1 MADIAAFERS
11 VGRHRHALQELHG
24 LVSHRGLSPQEIS
37 CRMVEALARVFDV
50 AVAAVIR
57 HFGDDLEVEALWDAG
72 EVYEGGRMPLTGSPC
87 EQVRLRRTVQSFHG
101 SLEEQFPDDD
111 WFRQRPGL
119 VFYCGTPIYDDAGE
133 LVGDLCILDDKP
145 RDDDPERSKLLE
157 VFGHY
162 WEAWT
167 SRSRQR
173 ARDQERQEAQRLESL
188 GVMASG
194 VAHDFNNLLSGIL
207 GSLDLVRMSLSSNH
221 EALGHLSLAEQSSRQ
236 AAQLTQQLLAY
247 AGKRRVEYQPL
258 DLNQA
263 VSGFVP
269 VLKAAIN
276 HQLELEVELDSCR
289 PVVTGDEPQL
299 HQVLLNL
306 VVNAAEA
313 SSDELVPITLR
324 TQVVE
329 LAESGVREPGLDELP
344 AGRYAALA
352 VADRGRGMS
361 PDLTRRIFDPFFS
374 TNGLGRGLGLAVV
387 SGIAKAHGG
396 VVIVNS
402 AVGEGTLFQI
412 LLPMEAPS
420 QMDDQ
425 SRAEHDADEKV
436 ILIVDDEM
444 VVREAARRILEHFGY
459 KTLLASSGEEALQK
473 YRDHPS
479 RIALVLLDQSMP
491 GKRGDMVFRELKEFD
506 PEVCVV
512 LTSGYSSRDVTP
524 ELLSEGL
531 MGFVPKPF
539 SADELLDEVSEHV
552 PRPE

>member
-1 MADIAAFERS
+1 MADTAAFERS

-24 LVSHRGLSPQEIS
+24 LVSHGGLSPQEIS

-50 AVAAVIR
+50 AVAAVVR
-57 HFGDDLEVEALWDAG
+57 HFGEELEVEALWDAG
-72 EVYEGGRMPLTGSPC
+72 EVYGGGRMPLAGSPC
-87 EQVRLRRTVQSFHG
+87 EQVRLRRMVQSFHG
-101 SLEEQFPDDD
+101 SLEDLFPDDD

-119 VFYCGTPIYDDAGE
+119 VFYCGTPIYDDVGE

-145 RDDDPERSKLLE
+145 REEDPERSQLLE

-173 ARDQERQEAQRLESL
+173 ARDQERQEAHRLESL

-207 GSLDLVRMSLSSNH
+207 GSLDLVRMSLPSDH
-221 EALGHLSLAEQSSRQ
+221 EAAGHLDLAEQSSRQ

-247 AGKRRVEYQPL
+247 AGKRRVEFQPL
-258 DLNQA
+258 DLNLA

-269 VLKAAIN
+269 VLKAATD
-276 HQLELEVELDSCR
+276 HQLELNVELDSR
-289 PVVTGDEPQL
+289 QPVVTGDEAQL

-313 SSDELVPITLR
+313 SGDELVPITLR

-329 LAESGVREPGLDELP
+329 LTEAGVREPGLAELP
-344 AGRYAALA
+344 AGRYAALV
-352 VADRGRGMS
+352 VADRGSGMS

-402 AVGEGTLFQI
+402 TLGEGTLFQM
-412 LLPMEAPS
+412 LLPMEVPN
-420 QMDDQ
+420 QMEDQ
-425 SRAEHDADEKV
+425 SRAESDAEEQL

-444 VVREAARRILEHFGY
+444 VVRETARRILEHFGY
-459 KTLLASSGEEALQK
+459 KTLLASSGDEALQK
-473 YRDHPS
+473 YRDRPT

-506 PEVCVV
+506 SEVCVV
-512 LTSGYSSRDVTP
+512 LTSGYSERDVTP
-524 ELLSEGL
+524 ELMSEGL
-531 MGFVPKPF
+531 AGFVPKPF
-539 SADELLDEVSEHV
+539 SAEELLEKISDHV
-552 PRPE
+552 QRPE